1 MDTHSVKTLLLDL
14 PSIGY
19 GASVVS
25 SSSAAAAAAAATSSS
40 SATVAAAH
48 SRKAPASYTKIV
60 VKGMTRVEMTLKVVM
75 SSDMPTEQFVEQYVK
90 LVPDADLAEF
100 QKVLDMRGVRK
111 VDQAPFVEHFRS
123 GKISK
128 SNFSPLNLNF
138 FFCSY
143 QDHRTSKCS
152 FLFLHPPT
160 PSILLLRHR
169 DAKYQPRRG
178 VQDQEAREPHQE
190 KALR

>member
-1 MDTHSVKTLLLDL
+1 MGAEQLLLDTHSVKTLLLDL

-25 SSSAAAAAAAATSSS
+25 SSSAAAAAAAAATSSS

-128 SNFSPLNLNF
+128 SNFSPLNLIF
-138 FFCSY
+138 F
-143 QDHRTSKCS
+143 
-152 FLFLHPPT
+152 
-160 PSILLLRHR
+160 LLL
-169 DAKYQPRRG
+169 PG
-178 VQDQEAREPHQE
+178 PPHL
-190 KALR
+190 KM